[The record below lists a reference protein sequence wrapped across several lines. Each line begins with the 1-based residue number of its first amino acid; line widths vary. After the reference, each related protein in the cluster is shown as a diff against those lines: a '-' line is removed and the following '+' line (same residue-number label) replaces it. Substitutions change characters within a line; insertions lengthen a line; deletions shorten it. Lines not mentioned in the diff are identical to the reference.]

1 MKGAMI
7 FICGFL
13 TGSLATLFYVKK
25 RVIPALKE
33 ELEKEYERDAAGDI
47 LEASAAADSYTDEE
61 QILTDTGAPTSGK
74 VSVKTA
80 PNGVQTVKVDYTMY
94 SKDERV
100 DVPDPGKVPQVVVEQ
115 PAEELPYV
123 IDANSYDEYSDYT
136 AHCFVIYSDG
146 VVIDDD
152 TEEILDADPMEVFG
166 ETAMIQL
173 NNADDNMVYVRDDTK
188 KTDYCLERR
197 DYPFDGPEH
206 YEPGDGWD

>member
-33 ELEKEYERDAAGDI
+33 ELEKKHERDAAGDI
-47 LEASAAADSYTDEE
+47 LEASVAADSYTEEE
-61 QILTDTGAPTSGK
+61 QILTDTGVPASGE
-74 VSVKTA
+74 VVVKTA
-80 PNGVQTVKVDYTMY
+80 PNGVQTVKVDYTVY
-94 SKDERV
+94 SKGEEGDISTQS
-100 DVPDPGKVPQVVVEQ
+100 KAAQVTVEQ
-115 PAEELPYV
+115 PAQELPYV

-152 TEEILDADPMEVFG
+152 TEEILDAVPMEVFG

-173 NNADDNMVYVRDDTK
+173 NNAEDNTVYVRDDTK

>member
-33 ELEKEYERDAAGDI
+33 ELEKEHERDTAGDI

-61 QILTDTGAPTSGK
+61 QILTDTGVPTSGK

-80 PNGVQTVKVDYTMY
+80 PNGVQTLKVDYTVY
-94 SKDERV
+94 SKGEEGDISAQS
-100 DVPDPGKVPQVVVEQ
+100 KAAQVTVEQ
-115 PAEELPYV
+115 PAQELPYV

-136 AHCFVIYSDG
+136 AHCFVIYADG